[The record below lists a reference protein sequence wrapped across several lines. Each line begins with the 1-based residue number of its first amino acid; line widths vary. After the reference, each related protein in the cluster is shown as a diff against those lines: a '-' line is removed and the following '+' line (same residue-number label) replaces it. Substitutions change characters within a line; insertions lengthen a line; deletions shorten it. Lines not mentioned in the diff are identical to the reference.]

1 MLVGITRTSSNK
13 GEAMQGDTCS
23 LVLLLR
29 SESKAQGGHHPSQ
42 NFVIVA
48 KARQEHWR
56 ALKWKILRVREFQ
69 CACQLDKLLPHE
81 QMSESPDQIDTEKSA
96 PDANV

>member
-29 SESKAQGGHHPSQ
+29 SEGNAQGGHHPSQ

-48 KARQEHWR
+48 TARQEH
-56 ALKWKILRVREFQ
+56 
-69 CACQLDKLLPHE
+69 
-81 QMSESPDQIDTEKSA
+81 
-96 PDANV
+96 